1 MTDSVMLFAAGFGTR
16 MGALTKDR
24 PKPLVKVAGKPL
36 IDHAMRFVRDFP
48 DARVVVNAHY
58 KSGQIIDFFDG
69 TDVKVSVE
77 TPQILDTGGG
87 LKAAL
92 PLLDADVIFTMNT
105 DAVWDGPN
113 PLRVL
118 KSAWKDDMQALLLC
132 VPKAQTIG
140 HAGMGDIDIS
150 PNGRATWGIETIYSG
165 VQIIRSDIVSNTPE
179 NVFSLKAIWQKL
191 EANGKLKAV
200 AYPGRWCDV
209 GHPDGITLAE
219 DMLRTTDV

>member
-1 MTDSVMLFAAGFGTR
+1 MTDAVMLFAAGFGTR

-48 DARVVVNAHY
+48 DARIVVNAHY

-132 VPKAQTIG
+132 VPKAQAIG
-140 HAGMGDIDIS
+140 HAGKGDIDIS

-165 VQIIRSDIVSNTPE
+165 VQIIRSDIVSNTPK

>member
-1 MTDSVMLFAAGFGTR
+1 MTDAVMLFAAGFGTR

-140 HAGMGDIDIS
+140 HAGKGDIDIS

-200 AYPGRWCDV
+200 VYPGRWCDV

>member
-1 MTDSVMLFAAGFGTR
+1 MTDAVMLFAAGFGTR

-200 AYPGRWCDV
+200 VYPGRWCDV

>member
-1 MTDSVMLFAAGFGTR
+1 MTDAVMLFAAGFGTR

-140 HAGMGDIDIS
+140 HAGKGDIDIS

-179 NVFSLKAIWQKL
+179 TVFSLKAIWQKL

>member
-1 MTDSVMLFAAGFGTR
+1 
-16 MGALTKDR
+16 
-24 PKPLVKVAGKPL
+24 
-36 IDHAMRFVRDFP
+36 
-48 DARVVVNAHY
+48 
-58 KSGQIIDFFDG
+58 
-69 TDVKVSVE
+69 
-77 TPQILDTGGG
+77 

-140 HAGMGDIDIS
+140 HAGKGDIDIS

-179 NVFSLKAIWQKL
+179 TVFSLKAIWQKL

-200 AYPGRWCDV
+200 VYPGRWCDV

>member
-1 MTDSVMLFAAGFGTR
+1 MTDAVMLFAAGFGTR

>member
-1 MTDSVMLFAAGFGTR
+1 MTDAVMLFAAGFGTR

-140 HAGMGDIDIS
+140 HAGKGDIDIS

>member
-1 MTDSVMLFAAGFGTR
+1 MTDAVMLFAAGFGTR

-140 HAGMGDIDIS
+140 HAGKGDIDIS

-179 NVFSLKAIWQKL
+179 TVFSLKAIWQKL

-200 AYPGRWCDV
+200 VYPGRWCDV

>member
-1 MTDSVMLFAAGFGTR
+1 MTDAVMLFAAGFGTR

-179 NVFSLKAIWQKL
+179 TVFSLKAIWQKL

-200 AYPGRWCDV
+200 VYPGRWCDV